1 MSVKDNSTLLGN
13 DLKLDET
20 GTGMDLSI
28 DKRSG
33 DINLIFEEMNLSQAI
48 LNRFK
53 TGIGE
58 LADIGYPDYGSEI
71 YELLGEPNTE
81 ITRNRLANII
91 RATLIQESRIQEI
104 TRIVVQP
111 YNSHYKV
118 NSITEYNQPTFK
130 LQKGY
135 NNKISVNDLE
145 LKNNSVSDT
154 LLSDTVYV
162 QISIIPIGKEQIISI
177 QFPFKLDV
185 I

>member
-1 MSVKDNSTLLGN
+1 MSIKDNGKLLGN

-20 GTGMDLSI
+20 STGMDLSI
-28 DKRSG
+28 DKRR

-58 LADIGYPDYGSEI
+58 LTDIGYPDYGSEI

-91 RATLIQESRIQEI
+91 RDTLNQEPRIQEI

-111 YNSHYKV
+111 YKV

-130 LQKGY
+130 IQKGY
-135 NNKISVNDLE
+135 NNKISVNELE
-145 LKNNSVSDT
+145 LKNNSIYNT

-162 QISIIPIGKEQIISI
+162 QISLIPIGKEQIISI
-177 QFPFKLDV
+177 QFPLKLDV